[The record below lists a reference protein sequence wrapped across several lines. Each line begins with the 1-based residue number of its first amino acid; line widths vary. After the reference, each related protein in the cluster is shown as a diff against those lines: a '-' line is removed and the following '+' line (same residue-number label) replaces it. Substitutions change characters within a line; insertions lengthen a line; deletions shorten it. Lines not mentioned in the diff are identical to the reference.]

1 MNPNNA
7 ASLILF
13 CLVNTGTDAFSSAPA
28 FVAPSTITTA
38 RRTFSAPLNHPS
50 KETPSVA
57 SRTSRTSLAALAINS
72 AQEGPWKAYLDDE
85 TTGLIF
91 YYNHQTGESKWEPP
105 SSSFPPVQLT
115 EFLQDRTRDVREAYL
130 STLKNSKKNPFQN
143 IPMPSISF
151 PFSRFSDVS
160 GEVVAEVE
168 TKIETTASASMEMPR
183 IFLPFARS
191 RDGSN
196 EVVPEVETKIETA
209 ASASMPPKMLAF
221 LPKKNRNIDVK
232 ADVASMPLESDNADA
247 SKLVKREKELQ
258 PFLASIDNLL
268 GKLTSTNVLSDLN
281 IPSMDSIVSVNGGGK
296 KKGDADSNDDDEN
309 NLPKQTKRE
318 TKFDFAQRI
327 ESTKAGLVG
336 LISGSSVLLPFNFL
350 SAILSDTSN
359 RASQFGLD
367 TAIGGVESALFAIV
381 YRYCVRDGEESNDQ
395 LGNGVAGAFAVTRAL
410 SLIGGNDVDLDILP
424 QIALG
429 GVESLILFYA
439 AKAAMDTMANKGLIN
454 RMD

>member
-1 MNPNNA
+1 M
-7 ASLILF
+7 
-13 CLVNTGTDAFSSAPA
+13 
-28 FVAPSTITTA
+28 
-38 RRTFSAPLNHPS
+38 
-50 KETPSVA
+50 
-57 SRTSRTSLAALAINS
+57 
-72 AQEGPWKAYLDDE
+72 
-85 TTGLIF
+85 
-91 YYNHQTGESKWEPP
+91 
-105 SSSFPPVQLT
+105 
-115 EFLQDRTRDVREAYL
+115 

-196 EVVPEVETKIETA
+196 EVVPEVESKIETA